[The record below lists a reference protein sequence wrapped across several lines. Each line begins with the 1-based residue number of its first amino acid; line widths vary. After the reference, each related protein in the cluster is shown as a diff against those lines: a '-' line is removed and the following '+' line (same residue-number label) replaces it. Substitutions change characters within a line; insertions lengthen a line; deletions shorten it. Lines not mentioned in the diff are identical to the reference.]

1 VERGNVE
8 ATLDRLTYAEVDAD
22 GVVLEDEE
30 ATIEG
35 ATAGAV
41 NAAP

>member
-1 VERGNVE
+1 MERGNGG
-8 ATLDRLTYAEVDAD
+8 ATLDGLTHAEVDVD
-22 GVVLEDEE
+22 GVVLEDGE